1 MSRYRRRCEG
11 RTSSEEGQPPASFG
25 SLVRVWLAGK
35 GCDPRREHL
44 EQLWKN
50 WGMVMGQEISLLARP
65 LGHREGIL
73 LVGGED
79 NPVLQELSYY
89 APEMLDRANAFMGEE
104 FFHKVELYLLEGRV
118 PLDEKLIRARPV
130 PREVPRRPEHLGTL
144 TDSLDPHSPVGRCYR
159 AYLHMFEENGQEG
172 NRVQPAAPSPG
183 RTT

>member
-73 LVGGED
+73 FVGGED
-79 NPVLQELSYY
+79 NSVLQELSYY

-104 FFHKVELYLLEGRV
+104 FFHKVELYLLEGRL
-118 PLDEKLIRARPV
+118 PLDETLIRAKAV
-130 PREVPRRPEHLGTL
+130 PRKLLRRPEHLGTL
-144 TDSLDPHSPVGRCYR
+144 TDSLDPQSPVGRCYR
-159 AYLHMFEENGQEG
+159 AYVHMFEESGQDG
-172 NRVQPAAPSPG
+172 NSARSATPSFR